1 PLLCRCL
8 SVPPPPSY
16 CPASCAESLTS
27 PAIFPTFP
35 ALRFLRSSRLRFL
48 SAGPSHLGDDDLCL
62 EDFDFFLS
70 LATDYGQGA
79 RTRGS
84 FRFVPFCLV
93 IFVADKIPDRLNLR
107 QWILSGW

>member
-1 PLLCRCL
+1 MPLR
-8 SVPPPPSY
+8 SPSPPSY
-16 CPASCAESLTS
+16 RPASCAESLTS
-27 PAIFPTFP
+27 SAIFPTFP
-35 ALRFLRSSRLRFL
+35 ALRFLRSSRLRSL

-62 EDFDFFLS
+62 EDFHFSLS

-79 RTRGS
+79 RTRGR

-93 IFVADKIPDRLNLR
+93 IFVTDTIADRLNLR